1 MRLLQLVGGGQRP
14 LELVLVVVTFVT
26 GMVDAVTY
34 LGFGHVFAANMTGNV
49 IVLGFALVG
58 AGEISATAS
67 VVSLG
72 AFMAGAAVSA
82 RLSGALHPTRHRWLL
97 TMLTLETGLLTAAAG
112 LALKQSAATSDLVI
126 VGLLAVAM
134 GMRTVTVRRVGISD
148 VSTTVLT
155 STLAG
160 LASDTLLRGAPF
172 RTGGIRLVIVV
183 AMMLGAASGAVLL
196 GGGAAQ
202 VLGICAGLVLMVTV
216 GYVASLWGLS
226 RHLR

>member
-1 MRLLQLVGGGQRP
+1 
-14 LELVLVVVTFVT
+14 
-26 GMVDAVTY
+26 
-34 LGFGHVFAANMTGNV
+34 
-49 IVLGFALVG
+49 
-58 AGEISATAS
+58 
-67 VVSLG
+67 
-72 AFMAGAAVSA
+72 
-82 RLSGALHPTRHRWLL
+82 
-97 TMLTLETGLLTAAAG
+97 
-112 LALKQSAATSDLVI
+112 
-126 VGLLAVAM
+126 
-134 GMRTVTVRRVGISD
+134 VRRVGISD